1 MGNLRPAARP
11 TATDGERKP
20 TEGTVSRAA
29 FQVALLATGGAA
41 VYELLRR
48 IVSATAPAS
57 AHAFILAYVAAVA
70 SLPAVYFSRRRT
82 RLRMSQAQTERA
94 LEEERRLLR
103 LLIDNMPDYIYV
115 KDERSRFVIVNR
127 EVAKLVGASRPEE
140 LLGKTDFDYF
150 PKDIATAFFEDE
162 QAVIRS
168 GKPLIN
174 REEPSIDAQG
184 NRKWNLTT
192 KVPLRDSNGRAI
204 GIMGIGR
211 DLTPRKQAEAEM
223 EQARRAAEQAN
234 SAKSAF
240 LANMSH
246 EIRTPMNRIIGMIE
260 LALDTEMTPEQREYM
275 NGVKQSAEALL
286 EVMNDILDFSK
297 IEAGRI
303 DLEVIDFDLMDVL
316 ELSLRTLSV
325 RADEK
330 GLELLCDLDPN
341 IREARGDPGRL
352 RQVVV
357 NLVGNAI
364 KFTEKGEVRLSACL
378 EKEQNGNSVVHFVV
392 ADSGIG
398 IPVEK
403 QEVIFEAF
411 AQADVSTTR
420 KYGGTGLG
428 LTISK
433 RLVEIMGGRIW
444 LDSREAQGTEF
455 HFTVPF
461 RRAAAPRAPAPLA
474 SAETFQATRVLIVDD
489 NRTNRLILEG
499 VLARWKMK
507 STSVDGAEKAL
518 AELLSAQQAGA
529 PYTLILVDVLM
540 PGMDGFELVQ
550 HIRERPELSAATIMM
565 LTSLGQRG
573 DAKRCRELGV
583 SAYLVKPIRH
593 GELHEA
599 IGRVIGAGKQP
610 DLEALVTRHTLRE
623 SARRPHLR
631 VLLAEDNAINERL
644 ISKLLEKRGHTV
656 RAVKTGRGAVQA
668 LETDRYDLVLM
679 DIQMPEMDGLE
690 ATAAIRQRER
700 ITGGHQPIVAL
711 TAHAMKGD
719 QERCLAAGMDDY
731 LSKPVR
737 TDALDDILARLA
749 QPLAS

>member
-57 AHAFILAYVAAVA
+57 AHAVILAYVAAVA
-70 SLPAVYFSRRRT
+70 SLPAVYSSRRRT

-330 GLELLCDLDPN
+330 GLELLCNLDPN

-357 NLVGNAI
+357 NLVGNA
-364 KFTEKGEVRLSACL
+364 RS
-378 EKEQNGNSVVHFVV
+378 
-392 ADSGIG
+392 
-398 IPVEK
+398 P
-403 QEVIFEAF
+403 
-411 AQADVSTTR
+411 
-420 KYGGTGLG
+420 GLG
-428 LTISK
+428 LQ
-433 RLVEIMGGRIW
+433 L
-444 LDSREAQGTEF
+444 
-455 HFTVPF
+455 
-461 RRAAAPRAPAPLA
+461 
-474 SAETFQATRVLIVDD
+474 
-489 NRTNRLILEG
+489 
-499 VLARWKMK
+499 
-507 STSVDGAEKAL
+507 
-518 AELLSAQQAGA
+518 
-529 PYTLILVDVLM
+529 
-540 PGMDGFELVQ
+540 
-550 HIRERPELSAATIMM
+550 
-565 LTSLGQRG
+565 
-573 DAKRCRELGV
+573 
-583 SAYLVKPIRH
+583 
-593 GELHEA
+593 
-599 IGRVIGAGKQP
+599 
-610 DLEALVTRHTLRE
+610 
-623 SARRPHLR
+623 
-631 VLLAEDNAINERL
+631 
-644 ISKLLEKRGHTV
+644 
-656 RAVKTGRGAVQA
+656 
-668 LETDRYDLVLM
+668 
-679 DIQMPEMDGLE
+679 
-690 ATAAIRQRER
+690 
-700 ITGGHQPIVAL
+700 
-711 TAHAMKGD
+711 
-719 QERCLAAGMDDY
+719 
-731 LSKPVR
+731 
-737 TDALDDILARLA
+737 
-749 QPLAS
+749 